1 MRFQTFASSSAGNA
15 ALLSCGGTHILIDAG
30 ISCRRIQAALRRQGL
45 SLDDLAAV
53 LITHTHTDHIA
64 GLATLLKHCAAPI
77 HCSEETG
84 RQLCYR
90 LAGAEGRLCP
100 FPLGGQAEAGGCR
113 VTSVPT
119 SHDSPGSTGYRIDAA
134 GESLGCLTDT
144 GVVPEAAEVLLG
156 VDLLVLEANHDVE
169 TLRAG
174 PYPYYLKQR
183 VLGPRGHLSND
194 AAAGFARRAAQAGTG
209 AILLAHLSRE
219 NNTPQMALNAVSA
232 ALSAV
237 NYAGSLSA
245 APWGEPG
252 PVIDTAPREVVRC

>member
-1 MRFQTFASSSAGNA
+1 M
-15 ALLSCGGTHILIDAG
+15 
-30 ISCRRIQAALRRQGL
+30 
-45 SLDDLAAV
+45 
-53 LITHTHTDHIA
+53 
-64 GLATLLKHCAAPI
+64 
-77 HCSEETG
+77 
-84 RQLCYR
+84 
-90 LAGAEGRLCP
+90 
-100 FPLGGQAEAGGCR
+100 
-113 VTSVPT
+113 
-119 SHDSPGSTGYRIDAA
+119 
-134 GESLGCLTDT
+134 
-144 GVVPEAAEVLLG
+144 VPEAAEVLLG